1 MMSETKLP
9 PQDRITLNT
18 MRIMRLNKA
27 VDLDIMDRL
36 DEIRRAQAAIRKAEK
51 ELQRDAS

>member
-1 MMSETKLP
+1 MSETKLP
-9 PQDRITLNT
+9 PQDRIALNT